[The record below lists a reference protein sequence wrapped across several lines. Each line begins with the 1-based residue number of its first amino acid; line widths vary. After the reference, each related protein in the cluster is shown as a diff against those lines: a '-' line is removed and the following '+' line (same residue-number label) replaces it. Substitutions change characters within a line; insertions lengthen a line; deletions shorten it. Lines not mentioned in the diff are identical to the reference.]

1 MIVKASGD
9 KDRTSPPKD
18 LKDSDIDH
26 DPLAV
31 STASE
36 VTDELVVGDFDDSV
50 VLHGPS
56 LKAKESRGSV
66 RDKVDEVVAG
76 AFGNRN

>member
-1 MIVKASGD
+1 MLVKATGD

-26 DPLAV
+26 DPLVV

-36 VTDELVVGDFDDSV
+36 VVDELVVGDFDDPV

-56 LKAKESRGSV
+56 LKARESRGSV
-66 RDKVDEVVAG
+66 REKVEEIVAG
-76 AFGNRN
+76 VFGNRV